1 MSKKKKAYVG
11 AMEED
16 ASMDMS
22 PMIDMVFLLLI
33 FFVVNSTAIK
43 VEMIPSVSVPTATN
57 SSSVESVKGFIV
69 VNVWG
74 EVRPDGVSPDINFGE
89 ENGNPL
95 ATDQELAD
103 YLKKKVEED
112 AAYLKPEEHK
122 LYIRGDQQAVFKYAR
137 KAITLAGGLGISDIV
152 FGVLPPNPGS

>member
-11 AMEED
+11 AMDED

-43 VEMIPSVSVPTATN
+43 VEMIPSVSVPTAAN
-57 SSSVESVKGFIV
+57 SAEVKSVKGFIV

-74 EVRPDGVSPDINFGE
+74 EERPKNVSSDINFGT
-89 ENGNPL
+89 ENGTALP
-95 ATDQELAD
+95 TDADLEEYLKGKVDEYSAHFKPQEL
-103 YLKKKVEED
+103 
-112 AAYLKPEEHK
+112 K
-122 LYIRGDQQAVFKYAR
+122 LYIRGDQKAVFKYAR
-137 KAITLAGGLGISDIV
+137 KAITMAGGLGISDIV
-152 FGVLPPNPGS
+152 FGVLPPNPNS